1 LGLCWRW
8 YWRGAPAAMAE
19 ATGGAA
25 AEASGGGGTVRRNIL
40 ANYVGQ
46 AVASVLALA
55 LVPVY
60 VRYLGIE
67 AYAIVGLFVV
77 IQAWMAL
84 LDLGMTPTLG
94 REMARFTAGTVP
106 VQEIRDLLRSL
117 ELVYVGVAVVVG
129 AALTLGAPVL
139 ASRWLQ
145 VEKLPVELVAQALSL
160 LGIVVALRF
169 CEGIYR
175 GGLMG
180 LQQQVWVNVASTSLA
195 LLRTLGA
202 LAVLAWV
209 SPTILAFLLWQA
221 AVSLLTLV
229 VLVVRLHTSLPA
241 PPAGSRFSV
250 AALRRI
256 GRFAGGIFSISL
268 LGVVLTQVDK
278 LLLSKLLPLPEF
290 GIFMLASTLV
300 GGLWLLG
307 GPVVLAI
314 GPVLVRH
321 FESGDTAA
329 LSQHYHKASQLV
341 AVAVAPATL
350 MLMVFAPGV
359 VFAWSGDAVLAAKT
373 APILAVLAV
382 GTGINALLQVPYQLQ
397 LAAGWTRLAIGINL
411 VAVVVM
417 IPLLLWSVPL
427 YGANAAALVWAT
439 INFGYLLATIPLL
452 HRRLLRQE
460 MWRWYGADTALPV
473 LGAAA
478 VVAIGWVLQPE
489 AMANRWLW
497 LGFLAVFG
505 GGAMAAAAVMA
516 DTIRPRLLS
525 AVRLG

>member
-1 LGLCWRW
+1 MPDG
-8 YWRGAPAAMAE
+8 
-19 ATGGAA
+19 TGGAA
-25 AEASGGGGTVRRNIL
+25 RTVSVRRNIV

-46 AVASVLALA
+46 GVASALALA

-106 VQEIRDLLRSL
+106 VQDIRDLLRSL
-117 ELVYVGVAVVVG
+117 EIVYLGLAAVVGVA
-129 AALTLGAPVL
+129 LTLAAPAL

-145 VEKLPVELVAQALSL
+145 ADRLPVEVVTQALYL

-180 LQQQVWVNVASTSLA
+180 LQQQVWANVASTLLA

-202 LAVLAWV
+202 LAVLAFV
-209 SPTILAFLLWQA
+209 SPTILAFLLWQG
-221 AVSLLTLV
+221 AVSLLTLA
-229 VLVVRLHTSLPA
+229 VLAVRLHTSLPA
-241 PPAGSRFSV
+241 PPQPARFSL
-250 AALRRI
+250 AALQRI
-256 GRFAGGIFSISL
+256 GRFAGGIFGISL

-278 LLLSKLLPLPEF
+278 LLLSRLLPLPEF
-290 GIFMLASTLV
+290 GVFMLASTLV
-300 GGLWLLG
+300 GGLWLIG

-314 GPVLVRH
+314 GPVLVRQ
-321 FESGDTAA
+321 FEGGDADVLAQSYHRAA
-329 LSQHYHKASQLV
+329 QLV
-341 AVAVAPATL
+341 AVAVGPAML

-359 VFAWSGDAVLAAKT
+359 LVAWSGDPVLAGKT
-373 APILAVLAV
+373 APILAVLAL

-397 LAAGWTRLAIGINL
+397 LAAGWTRLAMTVNL

-427 YGANAAALVWAT
+427 YGANAAAFVWAT
-439 INFGYLLATIPLL
+439 INIGYLLVTIPLL
-452 HRRLLRQE
+452 HRRLLPGE
-460 MWRWYGADTALPV
+460 MWRWYGADTGLPL

-478 VVAIGWVLQPE
+478 VVAIAWVLQPE
-489 AMANRWLW
+489 AMANRWVW
-497 LGFLAVFG
+497 SGFLVVFG
-505 GGAMAAAAVMA
+505 GAALVAAALMA
-516 DTIRPRLLS
+516 DTIRARVKTRLR
-525 AVRLG
+525 RLRP

>member
-1 LGLCWRW
+1 
-8 YWRGAPAAMAE
+8 MAE
-19 ATGGAA
+19 ATGGGA
-25 AEASGGGGTVRRNIL
+25 VRRNIL

-117 ELVYVGVAVVVG
+117 EIVYLGLAAVVG
-129 AALTLGAPVL
+129 AALTLAAPFI

-145 VEKLPVELVAQALSL
+145 VKELPVEVAVQALSL
-160 LGIVVALRF
+160 LGLVVALRF

-180 LQQQVWVNVASTSLA
+180 LQQQVWANVASTLLA

-202 LAVLAWV
+202 LAVLAFV

-221 AVSLLTLV
+221 AVSLLTLL
-229 VLVVRLHTSLPA
+229 VLAVRLHNSLPA
-241 PPAGSRFSV
+241 PPQRPRFSL

-256 GRFAGGIFSISL
+256 GRFAGGIFGISL
-268 LGVVLTQVDK
+268 LGVVLTQGDK
-278 LLLSKLLPLPEF
+278 LLLSRLLPLPEF

-300 GGLWLLG
+300 GGLWLAG

-314 GPVLVRH
+314 GPVLVRQY
-321 FESGDTAA
+321 EGGDTSGLAQ
-329 LSQHYHKASQLV
+329 SYHKASQLV
-341 AVAVAPATL
+341 AVAVGPAML
-350 MLMVFAPGV
+350 MLMAFAPGV
-359 VFAWSGDAVLAAKT
+359 VLAWSGDPVLAGKT

-397 LAAGWTRLAIGINL
+397 LAAGWTRLAMGVNL

-417 IPLLLWSVPL
+417 MPLLLWSVPL
-427 YGANAAALVWAT
+427 YGANAAAIVWAT
-439 INFGYLLATIPLL
+439 INIGYLLVTIPLL
-452 HRRLLRQE
+452 HRRLLRGE
-460 MWRWYGADTALPV
+460 MWRWYAADMALPL

-478 VVAIGWVLQPE
+478 VVALAWILQPD
-489 AMANRWLW
+489 ALANRWVW
-497 LGFLAVFG
+497 LGFLGVFG
-505 GGAMAAAAVMA
+505 VAAVAAAAMMA
-516 DTIRPRLLS
+516 NTIRPRVLAAL
-525 AVRLG
+525 RIDR

>member
-1 LGLCWRW
+1 
-8 YWRGAPAAMAE
+8 M
-19 ATGGAA
+19 

-117 ELVYVGVAVVVG
+117 ELVYVGVALVVG

-180 LQQQVWVNVASTSLA
+180 LQQQVWANVASTLLA
-195 LLRTLGA
+195 LLRSLGA

-209 SPTILAFLLWQA
+209 SPTILAFLVWQA
-221 AVSLLTLV
+221 AISLLTLV
-229 VLVVRLHTSLPA
+229 VLAVRLHTSLPA
-241 PPAGSRFSV
+241 PPRRPRFSV
-250 AALRRI
+250 PALRRI
-256 GRFAGGIFSISL
+256 GRFAGGVFGISL
-268 LGVVLTQVDK
+268 LGIVLTQVDK
-278 LLLSKLLPLPEF
+278 LLLSRLLPLSDF
-290 GIFMLASTLV
+290 GFFMLASTLV
-300 GGLWLLG
+300 SLLYMVSW
-307 GPVVLAI
+307 PVAQAVN
-314 GPVLVRH
+314 PRLVQLL
-321 FESGDTAA
+321 ETSDTAA
-329 LSQHYHKASQLV
+329 LAQTYHRAAQLV
-341 AVAVAPATL
+341 TVLLVPATAML
-350 MLMVFAPGV
+350 MLFADGV
-359 VFAWSGDAVLAAKT
+359 VFAWSGDPVLT
-373 APILAVLAV
+373 AGVAPVLRLLAL
-382 GTGINALLQVPYQLQ
+382 GTGIHAIMQLPGLLQ
-397 LAAGWTRLAIGINL
+397 LASGWTGLSLRINL
-411 VAVVVM
+411 VAVA
-417 IPLLLWSVPL
+417 LLVPALLILVPRGGPAAAAGIWAVLNLFYLLIMVPL
-427 YGANAAALVWAT
+427 M
-439 INFGYLLATIPLL
+439 
-452 HRRLLRQE
+452 HRRLLRGE
-460 MWRWYGADTALPV
+460 MAAWYIHDIGVPTLAVTLVA
-473 LGAAA
+473 GAAA
-478 VVAIGWVLQPE
+478 LVAPMLGLGRIGWLV
-489 AMANRWLW
+489 
-497 LGFLAVFG
+497 FLAVVG
-505 GGAMAAAAVMA
+505 VLALTAAVLA
-516 DTIRPRLLS
+516 APLVRAPALALAARFRSARPGPPR
-525 AVRLG
+525 